1 MRLFPH
7 VLPNYHDQP
16 QVQYEPIHNQCMEV
30 KSIQGLMEG
39 LSLVIDGNRGTG
51 KAVTL
56 EMTKIYSNGEEDK
69 IGVLWTYFCNRF
81 SMG

>member
-1 MRLFPH
+1 MYYQIIMINLRC
-7 VLPNYHDQP
+7 NMNQS
-16 QVQYEPIHNQCMEV
+16 HNQCMEV

-69 IGVLWTYFCNRF
+69 IVVLWTYFCNRF

>member
-1 MRLFPH
+1 MF
-7 VLPNYHDQP
+7 
-16 QVQYEPIHNQCMEV
+16 
-30 KSIQGLMEG
+30 QGLMEG